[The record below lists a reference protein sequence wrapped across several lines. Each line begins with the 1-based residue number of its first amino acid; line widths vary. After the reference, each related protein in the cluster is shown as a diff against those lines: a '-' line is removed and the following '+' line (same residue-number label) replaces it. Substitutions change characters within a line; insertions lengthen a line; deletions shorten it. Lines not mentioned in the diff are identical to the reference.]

1 MPRRLQFN
9 DTVEVYYYPENKEQH
24 NHHDSD
30 FEFEEES
37 LACGEDADFAE
48 VQESADPDFEE
59 MLQDYIKRS
68 LLPRLQEESST
79 ASHALGKRLRRS
91 RTNSLGSVTPVKL
104 YNEEFRTGC
113 NNDSDS
119 DKSLSTNENS
129 CPTSGPSSGLNSAT
143 GAGATSPKASTPRG
157 SSSAA
162 ASGLPRSYE
171 AQRHELKNI

>member
-30 FEFEEES
+30 FDFEEEN
-37 LACGEDADFAE
+37 LACVEAADLTE
-48 VQESADPDFEE
+48 VQESADPGFEE

-79 ASHALGKRLRRS
+79 ASNLHGKRTRRS
-91 RTNSLGSVTPVKL
+91 RASSLGSVTPVKL
-104 YNEEFRTGC
+104 YSEEFRAGC
-113 NNDSDS
+113 NDDSDS

-129 CPTSGPSSGLNSAT
+129 CPTSGPSSGLSSAN
-143 GAGATSPKASTPRG
+143 GAGATSPKALTPRG
-157 SSSAA
+157 
-162 ASGLPRSYE
+162 
-171 AQRHELKNI
+171 